1 MHPSIGP
8 WVPPGYLRLTDSL
21 ALQVERTVATNHA
34 RKPAFLCSG
43 KRLAFFSAGDNFDLL
58 VTTGKR
64 DGMRKLGRER
74 EGDGRRSI
82 PSAQWKKDACKS
94 EERDERKID
103 SGVEKERG
111 RGRATVRRSVGR
123 NDPSGV
129 EANRERCK
137 GGEREK
143 KSVTEGSARLN
154 VSCCQ

>member
-1 MHPSIGP
+1 MALSVRPSIGP

-21 ALQVERTVATNHA
+21 ALRVERTVATNHA

-74 EGDGRRSI
+74 EVKGDERRSI
-82 PSAQWKKDACKS
+82 PSAQWKKDACES

-103 SGVEKERG
+103 SGREKGRG

-129 EANRERCK
+129 EAKRERCRRR
-137 GGEREK
+137 GREK
-143 KSVTEGSARLN
+143 ERKSITGG
-154 VSCCQ
+154 